1 MKRDKFLLK
10 EEINRINELAGR
22 STVAGKHLVVIDI
35 QPEYASGF
43 SHFLNDFVR
52 FLNNNYKKLSQL
64 TFMFNGS
71 NTVGSMDESE
81 YRFWWM
87 EAGLKESIADEAHF
101 YDKGYAFF
109 RYCMDSG
116 IEEQETVNL
125 VKFMIDKN
133 VNDSR
138 DLTEEFWDE
147 FIDRFGNHNI
157 RELMETAGDCISIPD
172 LMDEIRR
179 YNNIVLCGGGVNECL
194 KEVEIAL
201 HALNKPY
208 NVLTQYT
215 Y

>member
-22 STVAGKHLVVIDI
+22 STVAGKHLVVVDI
-35 QPEYASGF
+35 QSEYATGF
-43 SHFLNDFVR
+43 SHFLNDFIK

-81 YRFWWM
+81 YKFWWL
-87 EAGLKESIADEAHF
+87 EAGLKQAIADEAHY

-109 RYCMDSG
+109 RYCMDEG
-116 IEEQETVNL
+116 IQEQETVN
-125 VKFMIDKN
+125 
-133 VNDSR
+133 
-138 DLTEEFWDE
+138 LTEEFWDE

-157 RELMETAGDCISIPD
+157 RALMETAGDCISIPD

-208 NVLTQYT
+208 NILTEYT